1 MTALLSTI
9 SRPLITGRFVT
20 PSKLL
25 RAGPD
30 AIARYFARREAIA
43 RLSEFSDAE
52 LLDIGLKRS
61 EIEPAVRGLG
71 PQRPDRPRRQK

>member
-9 SRPLITGRFVT
+9 ARPLISGTFGT

-61 EIEPAVRGLG
+61 EIEPAVRGLDSY
-71 PQRPDRPRRQK
+71 RPDWPRR